1 MQHQA
6 GKSLLFIIER
16 FLYNIGMRKTRE
28 AFHWIIFTLRK
39 HKIPFQISGGL
50 AAKAYG
56 STRELADIDIDI
68 PEKRVPEILSD
79 INKFIIFGPGKYK
92 DKNWDIF
99 LITLRYQGQDIDLGG
114 FGTAKIFDK
123 RKRKWIRYPIDSSK
137 TAIKKV
143 FGLKVPVISKK
154 NLIEYK
160 SGLQRKVDK
169 IDIAIIKNS

>member
-1 MQHQA
+1 
-6 GKSLLFIIER
+6 
-16 FLYNIGMRKTRE
+16 MRKTRK
-28 AFHWIIFTLRK
+28 AFHRIIFILRK

-50 AAKAYG
+50 AAKIYG
-56 STRELADIDIDI
+56 STRKLADIDIDI
-68 PEKRVPEILSD
+68 PEKRFPEILSD
-79 INKFIIFGPGKYK
+79 INKFIIFGPGRYK

-99 LITLRYQGQDIDLGG
+99 LITLRYQRQDIDLCG

-123 RKRKWIRYPIDSSK
+123 RKRKWVRYPIDFSK
-137 TAIKKV
+137 TAMKRV

-160 SGLQRKVDK
+160 SRLQRRIDK